1 MVKKMQLDSI
11 FLDLE
16 EEKTMG
22 DHNEDSNKQPN
33 SCRRNNEAD
42 FDNNNNNNNNNNE
55 TIIDD
60 DGTHSIR
67 TQ

>member
-22 DHNEDSNKQPN
+22 DHNEDSNK
-33 SCRRNNEAD
+33 
-42 FDNNNNNNNNNNE
+42 
-55 TIIDD
+55 
-60 DGTHSIR
+60 
-67 TQ
+67 